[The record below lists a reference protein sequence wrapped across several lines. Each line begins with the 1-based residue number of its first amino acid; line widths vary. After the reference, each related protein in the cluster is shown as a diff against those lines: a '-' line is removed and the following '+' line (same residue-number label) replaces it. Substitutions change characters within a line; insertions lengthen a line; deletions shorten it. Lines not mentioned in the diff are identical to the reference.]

1 MMGDEKGQALPLAL
15 LALAAGA
22 LMVTPFLGHT
32 STTLIGT
39 RLYGQAIIEQYSA
52 DAGIEWALW
61 RLGGNPVLTTNTTYD
76 ATPLEP
82 FPGEINNSSFPATEL
97 RFVEFTEDT
106 RTIPLEWQDG
116 QGEHNY
122 DFNATD
128 NGLIAVVIDNI
139 TASKPVIVEL
149 SQVPGQ
155 PDYEFQGDGP
165 YIAVFEIDSAGSYT
179 ILVTLPRTNKYGPL
193 GPGPITITIYENP
206 VVVYDIRAQE
216 GDRTITVRATASY
229 LATWVISWQTE

>member
-1 MMGDEKGQALPLAL
+1 MADEKGQALPLAL

-39 RLYGQAIIEQYSA
+39 RVYGQAIIEQYSA

-61 RLGGNPVLTTNTTYD
+61 RLEGNPVLTTNTTYD

-82 FPGEINNSSFPATEL
+82 FPGEINNSSFPTTEL
-97 RFVEFTEDT
+97 RFVADAGATE
-106 RTIPLEWQDG
+106 TITPQWEDG
-116 QGEHNY
+116 EGEHNY
-122 DFNATD
+122 GFDTTD
-128 NGLIAVVIDNI
+128 SGSITVVIDNI

-149 SQVPGQ
+149 SRVPGQ

-165 YIAVFEIDSAGSYT
+165 YTAEFEIESAGSYN
-179 ILVTLPRTNKYGPL
+179 ILVTLPDTNKYGPL
-193 GPGPITITIYENP
+193 GPGPITISITYP
-206 VVVYDIRAQE
+206 VASYDIRAQE